1 MTPVM
6 SRWRSASLLLL
17 VVAVTLNLRPI
28 LTSIGPLLE
37 DIRKG
42 TGIGYQQAALLTALP
57 VLCMGLVPLMQPWL
71 RRWLSEQ
78 GGLLLG
84 LGAIGAACVWR
95 LLLGN
100 GTALIASAVL
110 AGLGVAFVQALMP
123 GLVNRWFSRR
133 LALAMGVYSAALMSG
148 GGLAAVLGPRV
159 AEYFGHWQAG
169 LGVWVLPVLLAL
181 LLLGFIGPTLEA
193 AQKSAAMGRGHFF
206 GCRRAWLLAIYF
218 GLINGGYTSMVAWL
232 PAYYLQVGGSA
243 RGGGELVGLMTIF
256 QVLGALGLPMLLR
269 RFIDRRPGLWLALLA
284 QLLGFAGLLLA
295 PALSPGLWVGLI
307 GFGLGACFSLSLT
320 LTLEHLKEPGAAG
333 ALAAFVQGIGFI
345 ITGLVPYL
353 TGWLRDISGDF
364 QASWT
369 LLTVTVV
376 LMLLVTGRFA
386 PAGYAAAMADRGKA
400 ASTLN

>member
-1 MTPVM
+1 MTQAS
-6 SRWRSASLLLL
+6 SRGRSAALLLL

-37 DIRKG
+37 EIRLG

-57 VLCMGLVPLMQPWL
+57 VLCMGLVPLLQPWL

-84 LGAIGAACVWR
+84 LGAIGLACFWR
-95 LLLGN
+95 LLLGS
-100 GTALIASAVL
+100 GPALIGSAVL

-123 GLVNRWFSRR
+123 GLVNRWFARR
-133 LALAMGVYSAALMSG
+133 LVLAMGVYSAALMSG

-159 AEYFGHWQAG
+159 AEHFGHWQAG
-169 LGVWVLPVLLAL
+169 LGVWLLPVLVAL
-181 LLLGFIGPTLEA
+181 LLLGLVGPKLEA
-193 AQKSAAMGRGHFF
+193 AAGTDTSGGGHFF
-206 GCRRAWLLAIYF
+206 GSRRAWLLAIYF
-218 GLINGGYTSMVAWL
+218 GLINGSYTSMVAWL
-232 PAYYLQVGGSA
+232 PAYYQEVGGSA

-269 RFIDRRPGLWLALLA
+269 RFADRRPALWLALLA
-284 QLLGFAGLLLA
+284 QLAGFSGLLLA

-320 LTLEHLKEPGAAG
+320 LTLEHLKDPRRAG
-333 ALAAFVQGIGFI
+333 GLAAFVQGIGFI

-353 TGWLRDISGDF
+353 TGWLRDVSGDF
-364 QASWT
+364 QASWS
-369 LLTVTVV
+369 LLTASVL
-376 LMLLVTGRFA
+376 LMLLVTARFA
-386 PAGYAAAMADRGKA
+386 PRGYAPAMAAPQSEARA
-400 ASTLN
+400 LS

>member
-1 MTPVM
+1 MTQVI

-37 DIRKG
+37 DIRTG

-57 VLCMGLVPLMQPWL
+57 VLCMGLVPLLQPWL

-95 LLLGN
+95 LLLGS

-159 AEYFGHWQAG
+159 AEYFGHWQVG
-169 LGVWVLPVLLAL
+169 LGVWVVPVLLAL
-181 LLLGFIGPTLEA
+181 LLLGFVGPTLEA
-193 AQKSAAMGRGHFF
+193 AQKGAAAGRGHFF

-243 RGGGELVGLMTIF
+243 RGGGELVGLMTVF
-256 QVLGALGLPMLLR
+256 QVVGALGLPMLLR
-269 RFIDRRPGLWLALLA
+269 RFNDRRPGLWLALSA
-284 QLLGFAGLLLA
+284 QSLGFAGLLLV

-386 PAGYAAAMADRGKA
+386 PTGYAAAMADRSRV
-400 ASTLN
+400 ASVLN